1 MTVRQSIGRETLP
14 SDAVER
20 RETLRSEYARHDEET
35 DGAVGGAVVG
45 AVVGALVAGP
55 VGALVGGALGA
66 AAGGTTGAVDQKRKD
81 GEDVVTVDDRARPV
95 S

>member
-1 MTVRQSIGRETLP
+1 MTDFLPDERETILE
-14 SDAVER
+14 DAVER
-20 RETLRSEYARHDEET
+20 RETLRNEYPRYDEEA
-35 DGAVGGAVVG
+35 DGAGGGAVVG

-66 AAGGTTGAVDQKRKD
+66 AAGGTAGAVDQTRAD
-81 GEDVVTVDDRARPV
+81 HADVGTGDEHA